1 MNNTRIEILKD
12 GTYVSLELGNDKS
25 IRYNSVINKIGK
37 TSTREISGSNT
48 FSIPWTFHNVQA
60 LGLNQFNVTELAASL
75 NQKYEAKYYNE
86 DTLFQIGFVLINNM
100 DSGPININFIDKAL
114 FITEKWGSA
123 SYNDLLKD
131 NSLSIPTDYQTAIN
145 EMVNYSMTKVAPL
158 SHLTNISGET
168 FPLALFPNNLN
179 QIGDKWQVYE
189 DGSDHVDDGIN
200 PYQSRPIFN
209 VKAFITLACKAYGYD
224 PIFNE
229 SIDWETIA
237 KTYIVTEGLG
247 KNKYEDGG
255 LSSVTHPTVLLS
267 TPHWI
272 LNYNQN
278 PTGNYNN
285 SHYQVAFRFD
295 NSSGVTPATF
305 TGTNYSSTDWLGVKR
320 YGNVVSSIGNNFMYQ
335 KTVFVPNVE
344 AGNVG
349 TLRFTANLNSPN
361 TGAYSGVFIAYKHLT
376 LANEFVFE
384 QATETERSDTVSSID
399 VTIDKSQF
407 ETSTLQNKGD
417 VAGLYVLSYKNA
429 SSGPDGENMS
439 NMTVIENYS
448 PVGLISYDEQ
458 GQFLQDAVDLTY
470 AAPTD
475 TISSLLSGIMQ
486 KDGML
491 MNIDSKL
498 NQIEFFAYSA
508 YGIRRY
514 NGEYSDWSKYL
525 LEYSNPKFNTN
536 YGNNYAINNSVGLS
550 DPYPGNSIKVVLG
563 NQTSSSK
570 YKDFAEDYNSKFKD
584 VVSAQKLVYST
595 TPYTEYKIEGLSLV
609 ELGANL
615 GNLSQYRYAS
625 STVSQGTLTGLP
637 AIQNVNFSV
646 APSGVNDWYGLIDN
660 AVRANP
666 SFLIPL
672 DEIKNLDLRKPIFI
686 SQLGGYY
693 IPEEIEQYVD
703 GKTPVSV
710 KLIKLNA
717 NVGILEGLQNSL
729 QYGL

>member
-100 DSGPININFIDKAL
+100 DSGPININFINKAL

-229 SIDWETIA
+229 SINWETIA

-255 LSSVTHPTVLLS
+255 LSRVTHPTVLS
-267 TPHWI
+267 SSHH
-272 LNYNQN
+272 YKFY
-278 PTGNYNN
+278 TGFPLEVYR
-285 SHYQVAFRFD
+285 SQVAMVFPNEIGISP
-295 NSSGVTPATF
+295 NSI
-305 TGTNYSSTDWLGVKR
+305 
-320 YGNVVSSIGNNFMYQ
+320 IGFPSNPL
-335 KTVFVPNVE
+335 FVNIGSPGGFFSKNTIFKPNVL

-349 TLRFTANLNSPN
+349 TITFNAIVKNTTNTAV
-361 TGAYSGVFIAYKHLT
+361 GDGVCIIY
-376 LANEFVFE
+376 E
-384 QATETERSDTVSSID
+384 DTTTTNGYIIEEAIVDKSADTSTTITW
-399 VTIDKSQF
+399 TIDKVQF
-407 ETSTLQNKGD
+407 DSPTSANAGSVLGVYLVVWDGNATST
-417 VAGLYVLSYKNA
+417 GL
-429 SSGPDGENMS
+429 NMS
-439 NMTVIENYS
+439 NMTVAETAS

-550 DPYPGNSIKVVLG
+550 DSYPGNSIKVVLG

-584 VVSAQKLVYST
+584 VVSAQKLLYST
-595 TPYTEYKIEGLSLV
+595 TPYTEYKTEGLSLV